1 LRNQDN
7 QSHPIP
13 AVRALIENRAG
24 HVVVLKRT
32 NTTFGN
38 NLWCLPGGK
47 VEVGQ
52 TVEEAL
58 AVELLEELSVRLIS
72 ARFFFY
78 QDSLPMEPDGLH
90 FINFYF
96 QCDVEGDPV
105 INEESSDF
113 AWIGPDDVGNYEI
126 TFRNDEAI
134 RRHFD
139 L

>member
-1 LRNQDN
+1 M
-7 QSHPIP
+7 
-13 AVRALIENRAG
+13 
-24 HVVVLKRT
+24 VLKRT

-58 AVELLEELSVRLIS
+58 AVELLEELSVRLIL
-72 ARFFFY
+72 ARFLFY

>member
-1 LRNQDN
+1 M
-7 QSHPIP
+7 
-13 AVRALIENRAG
+13 
-24 HVVVLKRT
+24 VLKRT